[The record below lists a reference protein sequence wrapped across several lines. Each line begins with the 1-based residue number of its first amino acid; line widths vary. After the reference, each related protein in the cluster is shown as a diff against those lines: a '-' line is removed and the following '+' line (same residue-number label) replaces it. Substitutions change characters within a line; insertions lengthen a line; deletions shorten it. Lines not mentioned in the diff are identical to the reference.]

1 MTHKTNPI
9 SNRLPLT
16 KNWRSKWFANHMI
29 AYNVI
34 EDAAIRS
41 LIDVTYGKN
50 AAIER
55 VEIERSPQDVKIII
69 HTAKPGVVIGRGG
82 AGIKAMREK
91 MARTLQSFRDKNL
104 RQYVRSENERKK
116 SLPAGLKIEIV
127 EIKAPELYAMLVA
140 QTIAS
145 QIENR
150 FPYRRAVRQAI
161 EKTMQRGAQ
170 GMKISVS
177 GRLNGSDIAR
187 REKYAEGTVPLST
200 LKNEIDYAHVDAKT
214 ASYGTIGVKVWI
226 YRGERPVAPATA
238 TQDRQGR

>member
-1 MTHKTNPI
+1 
-9 SNRLPLT
+9 
-16 KNWRSKWFANHMI
+16 MI

-34 EDAAIRS
+34 EDAAIRA
-41 LIDVTYGKN
+41 LVETIYGKN

-55 VEIERSPQDVKIII
+55 VEIERSPQDVRILI
-69 HTAKPGVVIGRGG
+69 HTAKPGIVIGRGG
-82 AGIKAMREK
+82 AGIKALREK
-91 MARTLQSFRDKNL
+91 MARMLQSFRDKNL
-104 RQYVRSENERKK
+104 RQYVRSESERKK
-116 SLPAGLKIEIV
+116 SLPAGLKIDIV

-170 GMKISVS
+170 GMKISVG

-187 REKYAEGTVPLST
+187 REKFAEGTVPLST
-200 LKNEIDYAHVDAKT
+200 LRNEIDYAHVDAKT

-226 YRGERPVAPATA
+226 YRGERFNQPAV
-238 TQDRQGR
+238 TQSQR